1 MVNQKTYKLPIIV
14 FATIIHVVLSI
25 SVWGNTREVIQNQ
38 SQEKF
43 YNSTS
48 EFTDNLALKL
58 RSYINIGYAN
68 RGLLTSFPKLSFEE
82 WDRFNSSLTL
92 VEDYPAIK
100 EIQYIKFLENK
111 LEFDSNINSI
121 YNQNYQQSLV
131 KELNTK
137 LDNIRYPINL
147 ILYQYPDSITN
158 VDIIENKIELEDL
171 EKARSLGS
179 FVASNEYEISEKS
192 YSIYNVYIPVYQ
204 KNINIQSSTYRDAH
218 IEGYIKLILDFNTI
232 IEQSMNV
239 QFNSYNLN
247 VLDNEINASIFSNN
261 AIQNTSLSR
270 NLDFNLGDRT
280 LNIKMNSNINSVIPE
295 RFVNI
300 VDIFFGFVIVTG
312 ILTSLSFYYST
323 LKIRT
328 LYK

>member
-295 RFVNI
+295 RFVNN